1 MPDFTY
7 IARDSTGNKVTGTI
21 DAATRR
27 EALSE
32 LAGQALFPVD
42 VRGATSGTGP
52 RRVRRVPRRLLANLY
67 AQLADLIKSGVP
79 LLRALEVVRQQS
91 SNAALKSVL
100 GEVHRRVED
109 GDTLAEA
116 MRCTIRRTTSE
127 PSAWVN

>member
-42 VRGATSGTGP
+42 VRGAAAEAGLRRTG
-52 RRVRRVPRRLLANLY
+52 RVPKRLLANVY
-67 AQLADLIKSGVP
+67 AQPPPGS
-79 LLRALEVVRQQS
+79 R
-91 SNAALKSVL
+91 
-100 GEVHRRVED
+100 
-109 GDTLAEA
+109 
-116 MRCTIRRTTSE
+116 
-127 PSAWVN
+127 